1 MKMKIDTQ
9 NIIYKFIKIIMTL
22 TILICVHST
31 SNFNDELLNKSILSL
46 VNQTYK
52 NFKTVIVLD
61 ECWDKTKEMV
71 SSSNYELDLT
81 ILSKEKKQ
89 GLSYAKNFGLYHI
102 DTEWVG
108 FLDADDLFVPNKLE
122 EQVKYIENNNVDFL
136 GTKSWYIDGLNETNL
151 YTNWYLTNE
160 ETPFCESHE
169 DIKNKIFESN
179 VLTHG
184 SMLVRKECINKLNG
198 YQDVR
203 GMEDWDLWKRGISN
217 NFIFHQLQDKLY
229 IYRRGTSVPI

>member
-1 MKMKIDTQ
+1 
-9 NIIYKFIKIIMTL
+9 MTL

-31 SNFNDELLNKSILSL
+31 SNFNDELLNKSIQSL

-52 NFKTVIVLD
+52 KFKTVIVLD
-61 ECWDKTKEMV
+61 QCWDKTKEMIL
-71 SSSNYELDLT
+71 SLNHDLDLT
-81 ILSKEKKQ
+81 ILTKEQKQ
-89 GLSYAKNFGLYHI
+89 GLSYAKNFGLRHI

-108 FLDADDLFVPNKLE
+108 FLDADDLYLPNKLE

-136 GTKSWYIDGLNETNL
+136 GTKSWYINGNNEDVL
-151 YTNWYLTNE
+151 YTNWYLNNT
-160 ETPFCESHE
+160 ETPIYESHDE
-169 DIKNKIFESN
+169 IKSEIFKSN

-184 SMLVRKECINKLNG
+184 SMLVKKECINKLNG

-203 GMEDWDLWKRGISN
+203 GMEDWDLWKRGILN

-229 IYRRGTSVPI
+229 IYRRGTSVPL

>member
-1 MKMKIDTQ
+1 
-9 NIIYKFIKIIMTL
+9 MTL

-31 SNFNDELLNKSILSL
+31 NNFNDELLNKSIQSL
-46 VNQTYK
+46 INQTYK

-61 ECWDKTKEMV
+61 ECWDKTKEMI
-71 SSSNYELDLT
+71 SSLNYDLDLT
-81 ILSKEKKQ
+81 ILTKEKKQ

-108 FLDADDLFVPNKLE
+108 FLDADDLYLPTKLE

-136 GTKSWYIDGLNETNL
+136 GTKSWYINSNNEKIL
-151 YTNWYLTNE
+151 YPNWYLNNE
-160 ETPFCESHE
+160 ETPFCESHD

-184 SMLVRKECINKLNG
+184 SMLVRKECLNKLNG
-198 YQDVR
+198 YQDIR
-203 GMEDWDLWKRGISN
+203 GMEDWDLWKRGVSN

-229 IYRRGTSVPI
+229 IYRRGTSVPL

>member
-1 MKMKIDTQ
+1 
-9 NIIYKFIKIIMTL
+9 MTL

-31 SNFNDELLNKSILSL
+31 SDFNDGLLNKAIQSL

-61 ECWDKTKEMV
+61 QCWDKTNEMI
-71 SSSNYELDLT
+71 SSSNYNLDLT
-81 ILSKEKKQ
+81 VLTKEKKQ
-89 GLSYAKNFGLYHI
+89 GLSYVKNFGLNNI

-108 FLDADDLFVPNKLE
+108 FLDADDLYLPTKLE
-122 EQVKYIENNNVDFL
+122 KQVKYIENNNVDFL
-136 GTKSWYIDGLNETNL
+136 GTKSWYINGLDEVNL
-151 YTNWYLTNE
+151 YPNWLNHE
-160 ETPFCESHE
+160 ELPHWESHDE
-169 DIKNKIFESN
+169 IKNEIFNSN

-184 SMLVRKECINKLNG
+184 TMLVRKECIIKLNG

-203 GMEDWDLWKRGISN
+203 GMEDWDLWKRGMSN

-229 IYRRGTSVPI
+229 IYRIGTNVPL